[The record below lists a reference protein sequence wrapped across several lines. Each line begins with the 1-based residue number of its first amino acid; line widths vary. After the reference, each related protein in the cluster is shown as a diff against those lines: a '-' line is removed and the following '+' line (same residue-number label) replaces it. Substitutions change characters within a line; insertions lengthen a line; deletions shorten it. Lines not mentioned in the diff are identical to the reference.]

1 MLNSDQYLIV
11 RTLKKLKALTNFSSD
26 KSTALSQTIASNLEI
41 LPELKHY
48 INENNKENESKIFYE
63 IGKYLKYSKYKKGK
77 FIRHSYDSDNFFY
90 MLFSGNIAKI
100 DIKYT
105 RTYISFK
112 EYLSY
117 LIKLKLLG
125 ENYIY
130 KKCLKRNKK
139 IFPFEESIDI
149 LSSKVINIENYDD
162 LIQKIKEEIKNS
174 LWCQDDNDSKDI
186 NNFIELYNPKISSNK
201 FSYIGKESRYPV
213 FLPVFIFD
221 KILEPISFIGQ
232 LSQPKGIKFLSA
244 YICLTSC
251 SVFYINKSEINQHN
265 NLYKLFQRRVS
276 EDVIKRLF
284 EGHFLF
290 QDTDKNFLIKNY
302 SKYFYVQSFIKGQ
315 KIIQQNRPYEG
326 IFFINKGIFQLK
338 TRRTYHELDEL
349 KFTIIRNLGNFSKNF
364 SDYKNK
370 IEDIGTKSSKNYE
383 NIFEGLNPF
392 QIENFSKERD
402 IFFITYKS
410 PDVVGLN
417 DIIDEKTGLNNFS
430 VECIS
435 DEGEAYFLPIEI
447 YTSMSADETIKDN
460 ISELVEKQCLLLL
473 REINKN
479 KKLIVEGI
487 KSLSSTSSRKNNVL
501 YLRKNLID
509 KFQNINPI
517 SQRNH
522 SLDYSSIS
530 IIKNNNSKNNFSTT
544 FIGNKNIKQRIL
556 MNQINKNKTPR
567 LNASHRL
574 LTNILSKSKD
584 NNSNLNIITKGMKN
598 STLYDKINIKSNRVE
613 IERNPMISN
622 KKSINP
628 FLTYREKFKIKEE
641 NKNEI
646 SNNNN
651 EKFQTIRTNKNY
663 INLYNKSKISNLFK
677 QKIDS
682 KKLIKNIKITDKK
695 IKSSIKIL
703 KSSALNDKVN
713 KSSEKKV
720 ISSLK

>member
-584 NNSNLNIITKGMKN
+584 NNSNLNIITKGIKN

-646 SNNNN
+646 SNN

>member
-370 IEDIGTKSSKNYE
+370 IEYIGTKSSKKYE

-584 NNSNLNIITKGMKN
+584 NNSNLKLITKGIKN
-598 STLYDKINIKSNRVE
+598 STLYDKINIKSNQVE
-613 IERNPMISN
+613 IERNSMIPN

-646 SNNNN
+646 SNN

>member
-201 FSYIGKESRYPV
+201 YSYIGKESRYPV

-530 IIKNNNSKNNFSTT
+530 IIKNNNRKNNFSTT

-584 NNSNLNIITKGMKN
+584 NNSNLNIITKGIKN

-646 SNNNN
+646 SNN

-663 INLYNKSKISNLFK
+663 INLYNF
-677 QKIDS
+677 
-682 KKLIKNIKITDKK
+682 LIIT
-695 IKSSIKIL
+695 IYN
-703 KSSALNDKVN
+703 AL
-713 KSSEKKV
+713 S
-720 ISSLK
+720 

>member
-338 TRRTYHELDEL
+338 TRRTFHELDEL

-584 NNSNLNIITKGMKN
+584 NNLNLKLITKGIKN

-646 SNNNN
+646 SNN

>member
-338 TRRTYHELDEL
+338 TRRTFHELDEL

-584 NNSNLNIITKGMKN
+584 NNLNLKLITKGIKN
-598 STLYDKINIKSNRVE
+598 STLYDKINIKSNQVE
-613 IERNPMISN
+613 IERNSMIPN

-646 SNNNN
+646 SNN

>member
-338 TRRTYHELDEL
+338 TRRTFHELDEL

-479 KKLIVEGI
+479 KKIIVEGI

-584 NNSNLNIITKGMKN
+584 NNSNLKLITKGIKN
-598 STLYDKINIKSNRVE
+598 STLYDKINIKSNQVE
-613 IERNPMISN
+613 IERNSMIPN

-646 SNNNN
+646 SNN

-677 QKIDS
+677 QKIDP

>member
-487 KSLSSTSSRKNNVL
+487 KSLSSSSSRKNNVL

-584 NNSNLNIITKGMKN
+584 NNSNLNIITKGIKN

-613 IERNPMISN
+613 IERNPMFSN
-622 KKSINP
+622 KKSLNP

-646 SNNNN
+646 SIN

>member
-112 EYLSY
+112 EYLSH

-370 IEDIGTKSSKNYE
+370 IEYIGTKSSKKYE

-479 KKLIVEGI
+479 KKLIVEGL

-556 MNQINKNKTPR
+556 MKQINKNKTPR

-584 NNSNLNIITKGMKN
+584 NNSNLNIITKGIKN
-598 STLYDKINIKSNRVE
+598 STLYDKINIKSNQVE
-613 IERNPMISN
+613 IERNSMIPN

-646 SNNNN
+646 SNN

>member
-338 TRRTYHELDEL
+338 TRRTFHELDEL

-584 NNSNLNIITKGMKN
+584 NNSNLNIITKGIKN
-598 STLYDKINIKSNRVE
+598 STLYDKINIKSNQVE
-613 IERNPMISN
+613 IERNPMIPN
-622 KKSINP
+622 QKSINP

-646 SNNNN
+646 SNN

>member
-338 TRRTYHELDEL
+338 TRRTFHELDEL

-501 YLRKNLID
+501 YLRKNLIG

-584 NNSNLNIITKGMKN
+584 NNSNLNIITKGIKN

-646 SNNNN
+646 SNN

>member
-338 TRRTYHELDEL
+338 TRRTFHELDEL

-584 NNSNLNIITKGMKN
+584 NNSNLNIITKGIKN

-646 SNNNN
+646 SNN

>member
-338 TRRTYHELDEL
+338 TRRTFHELDEL

-501 YLRKNLID
+501 YLRKNLIG

-584 NNSNLNIITKGMKN
+584 NNSNLNIITKGIKN

-646 SNNNN
+646 SNN

-663 INLYNKSKISNLFK
+663 INLYNKSKISYLFK

>member
-11 RTLKKLKALTNFSSD
+11 RTLKKLKALTNFSLD

-338 TRRTYHELDEL
+338 TRRTFHELDEL

-584 NNSNLNIITKGMKN
+584 NNSNLNIITKGIKN

-646 SNNNN
+646 SNN

>member
-1 MLNSDQYLIV
+1 MLNSDQYLIM

-584 NNSNLNIITKGMKN
+584 NNSNLNIITKGIKN

-646 SNNNN
+646 SNN

>member
-370 IEDIGTKSSKNYE
+370 IEDIGTKSSKKYE

-410 PDVVGLN
+410 PDIVGLN

-487 KSLSSTSSRKNNVL
+487 KSLSSSSSRKNNVL

-544 FIGNKNIKQRIL
+544 FIGNKNNKQRIL

-567 LNASHRL
+567 LFASHRL

-584 NNSNLNIITKGMKN
+584 NNSNLNIITKGIKN

-646 SNNNN
+646 SNN

>member
-370 IEDIGTKSSKNYE
+370 IEDIGTKSSKKYE

-584 NNSNLNIITKGMKN
+584 NNSNLNIITKGIKN

-646 SNNNN
+646 SNN

>member
-1 MLNSDQYLIV
+1 MLNSDQYLIM

-370 IEDIGTKSSKNYE
+370 IEYIGTKSSKKYE

-584 NNSNLNIITKGMKN
+584 NNSNLNIMTKGIKN
-598 STLYDKINIKSNRVE
+598 STLYDKINIKSNQVE
-613 IERNPMISN
+613 IERNSMIPN

-646 SNNNN
+646 SNN

>member
-584 NNSNLNIITKGMKN
+584 NNLNLKLITKGIKN

-646 SNNNN
+646 SNN

-720 ISSLK
+720 

>member
-174 LWCQDDNDSKDI
+174 LWCQDNNDSKDI

-338 TRRTYHELDEL
+338 TRRTFHELDEL

-370 IEDIGTKSSKNYE
+370 IEDIGTKSSKKYE

-584 NNSNLNIITKGMKN
+584 NNSNLNIITKGIKH
-598 STLYDKINIKSNRVE
+598 STLYDKINIKSNQVE
-613 IERNPMISN
+613 IERNSMIPN
-622 KKSINP
+622 KKFINP

-646 SNNNN
+646 SNN

>member
-1 MLNSDQYLIV
+1 M
-11 RTLKKLKALTNFSSD
+11 
-26 KSTALSQTIASNLEI
+26 
-41 LPELKHY
+41 
-48 INENNKENESKIFYE
+48 
-63 IGKYLKYSKYKKGK
+63 
-77 FIRHSYDSDNFFY
+77 
-90 MLFSGNIAKI
+90 
-100 DIKYT
+100 
-105 RTYISFK
+105 
-112 EYLSY
+112 
-117 LIKLKLLG
+117 KLLG

-338 TRRTYHELDEL
+338 TRRTFHELDEL

-584 NNSNLNIITKGMKN
+584 NNSNLNIITKGIKN

-646 SNNNN
+646 SNN

>member
-522 SLDYSSIS
+522 SSDYSSIS

-584 NNSNLNIITKGMKN
+584 NNSNLNIITKGIKN

-646 SNNNN
+646 SNN

>member
-1 MLNSDQYLIV
+1 
-11 RTLKKLKALTNFSSD
+11 
-26 KSTALSQTIASNLEI
+26 
-41 LPELKHY
+41 
-48 INENNKENESKIFYE
+48 
-63 IGKYLKYSKYKKGK
+63 
-77 FIRHSYDSDNFFY
+77 
-90 MLFSGNIAKI
+90 
-100 DIKYT
+100 
-105 RTYISFK
+105 
-112 EYLSY
+112 
-117 LIKLKLLG
+117 
-125 ENYIY
+125 
-130 KKCLKRNKK
+130 
-139 IFPFEESIDI
+139 
-149 LSSKVINIENYDD
+149 
-162 LIQKIKEEIKNS
+162 
-174 LWCQDDNDSKDI
+174 
-186 NNFIELYNPKISSNK
+186 
-201 FSYIGKESRYPV
+201 
-213 FLPVFIFD
+213 
-221 KILEPISFIGQ
+221 
-232 LSQPKGIKFLSA
+232 
-244 YICLTSC
+244 
-251 SVFYINKSEINQHN
+251 
-265 NLYKLFQRRVS
+265 
-276 EDVIKRLF
+276 
-284 EGHFLF
+284 
-290 QDTDKNFLIKNY
+290 
-302 SKYFYVQSFIKGQ
+302 
-315 KIIQQNRPYEG
+315 
-326 IFFINKGIFQLK
+326 
-338 TRRTYHELDEL
+338 
-349 KFTIIRNLGNFSKNF
+349 
-364 SDYKNK
+364 
-370 IEDIGTKSSKNYE
+370 
-383 NIFEGLNPF
+383 
-392 QIENFSKERD
+392 
-402 IFFITYKS
+402 
-410 PDVVGLN
+410 
-417 DIIDEKTGLNNFS
+417 
-430 VECIS
+430 
-435 DEGEAYFLPIEI
+435 
-447 YTSMSADETIKDN
+447 MSADETIKDN

-584 NNSNLNIITKGMKN
+584 NNLNLKLITKGIKN

-613 IERNPMISN
+613 IERNPMMPN

-646 SNNNN
+646 SNN

>member
-1 MLNSDQYLIV
+1 MINSDQYLIV

-338 TRRTYHELDEL
+338 TRRTFHELDEL

-392 QIENFSKERD
+392 QIENVSKERD

-556 MNQINKNKTPR
+556 MSQINKNKTPR

-584 NNSNLNIITKGMKN
+584 NNSNLNIITKGIKN

-646 SNNNN
+646 SNN

-677 QKIDS
+677 HKIDS

>member
-338 TRRTYHELDEL
+338 TRRTFHELDEL

-370 IEDIGTKSSKNYE
+370 IEDIGTKSSKKYE

-530 IIKNNNSKNNFSTT
+530 IIKNNNSKNYFSTT

-584 NNSNLNIITKGMKN
+584 NNSNLNIITKGIKN
-598 STLYDKINIKSNRVE
+598 STLYDKINIKSNQVE
-613 IERNPMISN
+613 IERNSMIPN

-646 SNNNN
+646 SNN

>member
-370 IEDIGTKSSKNYE
+370 IEYIGTKSSKKYE

-584 NNSNLNIITKGMKN
+584 NNSNLKLITKGIKN

>member
-370 IEDIGTKSSKNYE
+370 IEDIGTKSSKKYE

-530 IIKNNNSKNNFSTT
+530 IIKNNNSKNYFSTT

-584 NNSNLNIITKGMKN
+584 NNSNLNIITKGIKN
-598 STLYDKINIKSNRVE
+598 STLYDKINIKSNQVE
-613 IERNPMISN
+613 IERNSMIPN

-646 SNNNN
+646 SNN

>member
-112 EYLSY
+112 EYLSH

-174 LWCQDDNDSKDI
+174 LWCQDDNYSKDI

-370 IEDIGTKSSKNYE
+370 IEYIGTKSSKNYE
-383 NIFEGLNPF
+383 NIFEDLNPF

-584 NNSNLNIITKGMKN
+584 NNLNLKLITKGIKN
-598 STLYDKINIKSNRVE
+598 STLYDKINVKSNRVE

-646 SNNNN
+646 SNN

>member
-584 NNSNLNIITKGMKN
+584 NNSNLNIITKGIKN
-598 STLYDKINIKSNRVE
+598 STLYDKINVKSNRVE

-646 SNNNN
+646 SNN

>member
-1 MLNSDQYLIV
+1 MLNSDQYLIM

-315 KIIQQNRPYEG
+315 KIIEQNRPYEG

-370 IEDIGTKSSKNYE
+370 IEYIGTKSSKKYE

-584 NNSNLNIITKGMKN
+584 NNSNLNIMTKGIKN
-598 STLYDKINIKSNRVE
+598 STLYDKINIKSNQVE
-613 IERNPMISN
+613 IERNSMIPN

-646 SNNNN
+646 SNN

>member
-370 IEDIGTKSSKNYE
+370 IEDIGTKSSKKYE

-487 KSLSSTSSRKNNVL
+487 KSLSSSSSRKNNVL

-584 NNSNLNIITKGMKN
+584 NNSNLNIITKGIKN

-646 SNNNN
+646 SNN

>member
-338 TRRTYHELDEL
+338 TRRTFHELDEL

-584 NNSNLNIITKGMKN
+584 NNSNLNIITKGIKN
-598 STLYDKINIKSNRVE
+598 STLYDKINIKSNQVE
-613 IERNPMISN
+613 IERNSMIPN

-646 SNNNN
+646 SNN

>member
-338 TRRTYHELDEL
+338 TRRTFHELDEL

-574 LTNILSKSKD
+574 LANILSKSKD
-584 NNSNLNIITKGMKN
+584 NNSNLNIITKGIKN
-598 STLYDKINIKSNRVE
+598 STLYDKINIKSNQVE
-613 IERNPMISN
+613 IERNSMIPN

-646 SNNNN
+646 SNN

-663 INLYNKSKISNLFK
+663 INLYNKSKISYLFK

>member
-149 LSSKVINIENYDD
+149 LSSKVINIKNYDD

-338 TRRTYHELDEL
+338 TRRTFHELDEL

-460 ISELVEKQCLLLL
+460 IRELVEKQCLLLL

-530 IIKNNNSKNNFSTT
+530 IIKNNNSKNYFSTT

-584 NNSNLNIITKGMKN
+584 NNSNLNIITKGIKN
-598 STLYDKINIKSNRVE
+598 STLYDKINIKSNQVE
-613 IERNPMISN
+613 IERNSMIPN

-646 SNNNN
+646 SNN

>member
-338 TRRTYHELDEL
+338 TRRTFHELDEL

-370 IEDIGTKSSKNYE
+370 IEYIGTKSSKKYE

-584 NNSNLNIITKGMKN
+584 NNSNLNIITKGIKN
-598 STLYDKINIKSNRVE
+598 STLYDKINIKSNQVE
-613 IERNPMISN
+613 IERNPMIPN
-622 KKSINP
+622 QKSINP

-646 SNNNN
+646 SNN

>member
-370 IEDIGTKSSKNYE
+370 IEDIGTKSSKKYE

-487 KSLSSTSSRKNNVL
+487 KSLSSSSSRKNNVL

-567 LNASHRL
+567 LFASHRL

-584 NNSNLNIITKGMKN
+584 NNSNLNIITKGIKN

-646 SNNNN
+646 SNN

>member
-584 NNSNLNIITKGMKN
+584 NNSNLKLITKGIKN

-613 IERNPMISN
+613 IERNSMIPN

-646 SNNNN
+646 SNN